1 MTDPRD
7 QTHPWTANTEAA
19 GAARWLAHRDFVVVT
34 THSKPDGDAVG
45 STLALARTLHS
56 LGKRAEVWYLG
67 ALPLWL
73 PEIAGDTPVRSI
85 ERDGLPADADPDAVV
100 LLDTGSWSQLDGL
113 RDWLAARADRTLVID
128 HHLHGD
134 GDIAALRLLDTS
146 AAAACQPLAE
156 VCRHLLALPSAS
168 RLPARVATPL
178 YLGLATDTG
187 WFRYSNVRPPVMRL
201 AADLIEAGA
210 DHVELFRVVEQ
221 QDEPGRFRLLAA
233 ALSSLEFHADD
244 RIALMSLRMDDF
256 HRAKADATD
265 SGGFADKVLAVRTVV
280 AAAVLTEVSDG
291 TQGKPPLTKISLRSK
306 DGPHAIDVNELART
320 LGGGG
325 HARAAGARLAEP
337 LAQAR
342 SRLLEALTKALG

>member
-1 MTDPRD
+1 MTDASAE
-7 QTHPWTANTEAA
+7 THPWTANTDAA
-19 GAARWLAHRDFVVVT
+19 GAARWLADKAFVVVT
-34 THSKPDGDAVG
+34 THTKPDGDAVG
-45 STLALARTLHS
+45 STVALARTLRS
-56 LGKRAEVWYLG
+56 RGVRVEIWYLG

-73 PEIAGDTPVRSI
+73 AEIAADAPIRSI
-85 ERDGLPADADPDAVV
+85 ERDGLPADANPDAVA

-113 RDWLAARADRTLVID
+113 RDWLAARTDRTLVID

-134 GDIAALRLLDTS
+134 GDVAALRLLDTG
-146 AAAACQPLAE
+146 AAAACQPVAE
-156 VCRHLLALPSAS
+156 ICRELLALPSAS
-168 RLPARVATPL
+168 RLPADVANPL

-210 DHVELFRVVEQ
+210 DHVELFRIVEQ

-233 ALSSLEFHADD
+233 ALSSLEFHSND
-244 RIALMSLRMDDF
+244 RIALMSLKMEDF
-256 HRAKADATD
+256 HRTRADATD

-280 AAAVLTEVSDG
+280 VAAVLTEVSDG

-306 DGPHAIDVNELART
+306 DGPNAIDVNELARS

-325 HARAAGARLAEP
+325 HARAAGARLAAP
-337 LAQAR
+337 LAESR
-342 SRLLEALTKALG
+342 SRLLDALTKALG